1 MVKILYENR
10 RDFLKDFDKLL
21 KKRNSHDSEVDN
33 IVDEILKNVKNRS
46 DKALIEYTKKYDN
59 HLVRSFEDLIVK
71 KSEIDLAFKKID
83 NRVISSLKHSI
94 RRITS
99 YHKKQLPKDEIY
111 KDKHGI
117 LLGGIWNPI
126 ESVCLYVPGGK
137 AAYPSSLIMN
147 AVPAIVSGVKRI
159 VMTVPAING
168 KLNDLVLA
176 CAKLLGIDEI
186 YKIGGA
192 QAVAALAFGT
202 KKIEKVDKIVGPG
215 NAFVATAKKKVF
227 GSVGIDMIAGPSEIL
242 IIADD
247 KNNPNHIAIDLL
259 SQAEH
264 DELAQS
270 ILVTNNNNFALE
282 VKESV
287 DFFLET
293 IDTFLFA
300 KQFNKVDF
308 PEFVGPDKAI
318 KEDFIIEFLNTLIIF
333 LRHWSLHFS

>member
-147 AVPAIVSGVKRI
+147 AVP
-159 VMTVPAING
+159 
-168 KLNDLVLA
+168 L
-176 CAKLLGIDEI
+176 
-186 YKIGGA
+186 
-192 QAVAALAFGT
+192 
-202 KKIEKVDKIVGPG
+202 
-215 NAFVATAKKKVF
+215 
-227 GSVGIDMIAGPSEIL
+227 
-242 IIADD
+242 
-247 KNNPNHIAIDLL
+247 
-259 SQAEH
+259 
-264 DELAQS
+264 
-270 ILVTNNNNFALE
+270 
-282 VKESV
+282 
-287 DFFLET
+287 
-293 IDTFLFA
+293 
-300 KQFNKVDF
+300 
-308 PEFVGPDKAI
+308 
-318 KEDFIIEFLNTLIIF
+318 
-333 LRHWSLHFS
+333 